1 MTKFT
6 GKTALVTGASSGIGE
21 SITRQ
26 LAETGCNLILV
37 ARREDK
43 LNELKQELEDKH
55 EITITTISHDLATP
69 EAGQQLYQKTQ
80 SMGLNVDI
88 LINNAGYAKHGPFH
102 DTPLETHIHMMGLL
116 TTTLTELTYLYS
128 QDMKKQR
135 EGYILLVASIAG
147 FMPIPQFS
155 TYAASKAFV
164 LSLGESLSKELSA
177 FGINV
182 TTLCPGGT
190 ATEFMDVSGQNIT
203 GLRSHAIMTS
213 DAVAKSGLK
222 ALSKGKT
229 VIVPGL
235 LYKIS
240 MASLRAVPR
249 GLQAKIGEAATK

>member
-1 MTKFT
+1 MTKFS

-26 LAETGCNLILV
+26 LAEKGCNLILV

-43 LNELKQELEDKH
+43 LNELKQELEDRYPI
-55 EITITTISHDLATP
+55 EITTISHDLATH
-69 EAGQQLYQKTQ
+69 EAGKSLYQKTQ
-80 SMGLNVDI
+80 SMGLKVDI
-88 LINNAGYAKHGPFH
+88 LINNAGYAKHGPFLT
-102 DTPLETHIHMMGLL
+102 TPLDTHIHMMNLL

-128 QDMKKQR
+128 ENMKQQG

-147 FMPIPQFS
+147 FMPIPQFA

-164 LSLGESLSKELSA
+164 LSLGEALNKELSP
-177 FGINV
+177 FGVGV

-213 DAVAKSGLK
+213 DAVAKAGLK
-222 ALSKGKT
+222 ALSKGKA
-229 VIVPGL
+229 VIVPGW
-235 LYKIS
+235 LYKLS

-249 GLQAKIGEAATK
+249 SLQATIGEAATK